1 MAFVRALW
9 EKYELQIN
17 RKKLKRI
24 TLGCRELCNFKTMC
38 LLHRCFCDMK
48 WQGAFHVN
56 YLLFHL
62 CFYGLLRYKN
72 SMLYLYIVF
81 ETVRTPE
88 LNKDDT
94 KGHFEV
100 DGGKPGGLRPT
111 QNIQTTEENCE
122 RKRQYSPGKES
133 TRLLS
138 SAKRSALEQTHKEH
152 HSL

>member
-9 EKYELQIN
+9 EKYEVQIN

-24 TLGCRELCNFKTMC
+24 TLTGFRELCNFKTMC

-94 KGHFEV
+94 KGHFKV
-100 DGGKPGGLRPT
+100 DGESQEASDLHKTYRKLRKTMRVKDSIP
-111 QNIQTTEENCE
+111 
-122 RKRQYSPGKES
+122 
-133 TRLLS
+133 
-138 SAKRSALEQTHKEH
+138 
-152 HSL
+152 